1 MLYKILDVITIS
13 SYLQMGKLKSFL
25 SYKLED
31 HKMFL
36 NNLVYWK
43 INRRNKKMFQ
53 GTLLSTHQ

>member
-43 INRRNKKMFQ
+43 INRRNKKCFKA
-53 GTLLSTHQ
+53 LS